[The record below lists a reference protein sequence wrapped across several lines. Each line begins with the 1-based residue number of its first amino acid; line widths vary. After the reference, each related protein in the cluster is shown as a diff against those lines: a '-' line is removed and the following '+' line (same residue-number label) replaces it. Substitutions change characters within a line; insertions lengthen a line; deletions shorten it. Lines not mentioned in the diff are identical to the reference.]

1 MVVYEAFIINGE
13 LYNPDFESLGLYLKK
28 TQAISDIEEHF
39 LKQNNPIL
47 RKKLEGID
55 KGNVEQFWSRD
66 MRLLVGYINRRYVRG
81 SNKYK
86 LVEKL

>member
-13 LYNPDFESLGLYLKK
+13 LYNPDFESLGVYLKRA
-28 TQAISDIEEHF
+28 QAVSDIEDHF
-39 LKQNNPIL
+39 TKQKNIIL
-47 RKKLEGID
+47 RKRLEGVD

-81 SNKYK
+81 SHKYK
-86 LVEKL
+86 IVEKL